1 MKKRQDTKIKVMEQ
15 KIDAAKN
22 EAINRSTL
30 KNARGSVKGRRTGSG
45 KANGYPGDSEM
56 HDQLQT
62 QLEIKQIL
70 IDKLDS
76 MGVDVRELI
85 RSS

>member
-1 MKKRQDTKIKVMEQ
+1 MTQANASSKQKLVRTKTKLKKLINVKKRQDTKIKVMEQ

-22 EAINRSTL
+22 EALNRSTL
-30 KNARGSVKGRRTGSG
+30 KNPRSSVKGRRNVSG

-62 QLEIKQIL
+62 
-70 IDKLDS
+70 
-76 MGVDVRELI
+76 
-85 RSS
+85 

>member
-22 EAINRSTL
+22 EAIRTTL
-30 KNARGSVKGRRTGSG
+30 KNARGSVKGRRTTSG

-62 QLEIKQIL
+62 
-70 IDKLDS
+70 
-76 MGVDVRELI
+76 
-85 RSS
+85 